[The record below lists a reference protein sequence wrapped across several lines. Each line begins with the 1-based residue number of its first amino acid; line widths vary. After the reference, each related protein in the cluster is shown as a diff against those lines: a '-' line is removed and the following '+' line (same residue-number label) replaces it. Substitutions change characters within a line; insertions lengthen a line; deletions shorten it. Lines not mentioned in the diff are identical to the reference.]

1 MHLRLAGSQF
11 PVCVLLIASPL
22 CCCLY
27 CVQGTFL
34 IRYSAEAPGFM
45 AITVLQ
51 NGEPAIKHYRIQH
64 KYASAPSFARPSRRL
79 AHTTHTH
86 SLSLSLFACV
96 RDRAGLGFVLGK
108 TEYKSLTSLLKSNRE
123 ELGLEVRCSLLHLT
137 RRFIFLSSCAS
148 HG

>member
-11 PVCVLLIASPL
+11 LVCVL

-64 KYASAPSFARPSRRL
+64 KYASTLSSACSSRRFGP
-79 AHTTHTH
+79 HGSQI
-86 SLSLSLFACV
+86 SLSLSLLCV

-108 TEYKSLTSLLKSNRE
+108 TEYKSLTSLLKSNRD

-137 RRFIFLSSCAS
+137 LRFIFLSSF
-148 HG
+148 G